1 MPGTTILQAV
11 LGSHGQGFATPESDR
26 DFGQVY
32 VRPGREI
39 LHWSYRRDDDSIQL
53 HEPED
58 EWGHELGKFVKL
70 ALNCNLT
77 ILELLFVP
85 QRWVTVETWEGRLLR
100 ENGTAFLSRQKF
112 HDATRGYATQQLRR
126 AESELRTDKARRHA
140 LRLIAT
146 GIHAHTHGGI
156 VTELPQAKRDEI
168 LAASTAPDAEFTKV
182 YGEWLAR
189 LDMELSMSNLP
200 READITTVTEIYE
213 RIRRNHP

>member
-1 MPGTTILQAV
+1 MPVTTILQAV
-11 LGSHGQGFATPESDR
+11 LGSHGQGFATPKSDR

-126 AESELRTDKARRHA
+126 AGSELRTDKARRHA

-146 GIHAHTHGGI
+146 GIHAHTLTGRSSPSCPRPSGTRFSPHPQPRTPSSPRSTGSG
-156 VTELPQAKRDEI
+156 LPGWTW
-168 LAASTAPDAEFTKV
+168 SCP
-182 YGEWLAR
+182 
-189 LDMELSMSNLP
+189 
-200 READITTVTEIYE
+200 
-213 RIRRNHP
+213 